1 MVDEVLELVGDARIV
16 LLGEA
21 THGTREFY
29 ELRAQIT
36 ERLVAEHGFRGVAAE
51 ADWPAAA
58 RVNRYVQGAGEDPD
72 ARAALG
78 DFRRFPQWMWRNPVV
93 AGLVER
99 LRDLDAGAGFYGLD
113 LYSLRESM
121 DAVISYLDDRD
132 PEAAARARDRYACFD
147 HYDDHGY
154 GHAVA
159 RGRKDPCED
168 AVVAQLAD
176 LRGLAA
182 ELAAGAGDPARDA
195 HFVAEQNA
203 RLAAD
208 AERYYRC
215 VFRGRGSSWNLR
227 DTHMADTLDALLD
240 HLGAPVVV
248 WAHNS
253 HVGDARGSEMG
264 WRRDELNLGQLA
276 RERHGDDVR
285 IVGFTTASGTVTAA
299 EDWNR
304 PGTVHALRPP
314 LPGSLEALL
323 HERGTPDAVLDLRA
337 GELAGRDLLQRFVGV
352 VYRARGER
360 AAHYLTTRP
369 ADQYDVLVHVD
380 RTSALAALDA
390 APGREPVDLFPS
402 GQ

>member
-1 MVDEVLELVGDARIV
+1 MVDDVLELVGDARIV

-29 ELRAQIT
+29 ELRAELT
-36 ERLVAEHGFRGVAAE
+36 ARLVAERGFRGVAME

-58 RVNRYVQGAGEDPD
+58 RVHRYVQGAGEDAD
-72 ARAALG
+72 AEAALG
-78 DFRRFPQWMWRNPVV
+78 DFRRFPRWMWRNPVV

-99 LRDLDAGAGFYGLD
+99 LRELGGAGFYGLD

-121 DAVISYLDDRD
+121 DAVISYLDEHD

-159 RGRKDPCED
+159 RGRKDPCEG
-168 AVVAQLAD
+168 AVVAQLAE
-176 LRGLAA
+176 LRAGAAQLAA
-182 ELAAGAGDPARDA
+182 RAGGPGREA

-227 DTHMADTLDALLD
+227 DTHMADTLDALLE
-240 HLGAPVVV
+240 HLGGPVVV

-253 HVGDARGSEMG
+253 HVGDARGSEMA

-276 RERHGDDVR
+276 RQRHGDDVR

-299 EDWNR
+299 HDWNE
-304 PGTVHALRPP
+304 PGEAHDLRPP
-314 LPGSLEALL
+314 LRGSLERLL
-323 HERGTPDAVLDLRA
+323 HERGASGAVLDLR
-337 GELAGRDLLQRFVGV
+337 GGDLAGQELLQRFVGV
-352 VYRARGER
+352 VYRARSER
-360 AAHYLTTRP
+360 ASHYLTTRP

-380 RTSALAALDA
+380 RSSALDA
-390 APGREPVDLFPS
+390 LDASPGREPADLFPS